1 MAGEGWAGLEFA
13 NITERGGII
22 CNLPLPSSQTSPDQ
36 NLQPPDRAK
45 RERVYRAETVIVLV
59 GLRIYFSS
67 EICYEIII
75 IKIAD
80 VL

>member
-1 MAGEGWAGLEFA
+1 MQ
-13 NITERGGII
+13 
-22 CNLPLPSSQTSPDQ
+22 PPSSLLPDITRPKFATFRQ
-36 NLQPPDRAK
+36 S

-75 IKIAD
+75 MKIAD